1 MIDAVVARAQAGDS
15 DAFTELYNKFKSKVS
30 GQIYKMTRDSYRTE
44 DLTQD
49 VFITVFRKLPKF
61 QGHSAFSTW
70 LYRVAFNVVLMDV
83 RSRKKRLQTV
93 PIDDSTDSRPQSA
106 FRTDSVLHLDM
117 TRAIANLPEGYRKYF
132 TSTYVFGNM
141 HKDNARIFHSS
152 VGASKSQSSKGRAR
166 MRQVLEAR

>member
-117 TRAIANLPEGYRKYF
+117 TRAIANLPGNISPARTCSETCTRTTREFFTHPWARRK
-132 TSTYVFGNM
+132 
-141 HKDNARIFHSS
+141 
-152 VGASKSQSSKGRAR
+152 ASRQRAVR
-166 MRQVLEAR
+166 G